1 MPATPEQLKTKVDEN
16 IDRYFKHHHEI
27 NRKEGYE
34 YKDFPK
40 MKYGRDGSQIIVD
53 SPDAERQL
61 PSGEFFDSPKDAK
74 DAIEAKKESER
85 APGQLQ
91 SADFPE
97 QPKKSAKP

>member
-16 IDRYFKHHHEI
+16 IDRYFKHHHEL

-40 MKYGRDGSQIIVD
+40 MKYGRDGSQIIVS

-61 PSGEFFDSPKDAK
+61 PSGEFFDNPD
-74 DAIEAKKESER
+74 EARQARESVQQQQTQPFE
-85 APGQLQ
+85 G
-91 SADFPE
+91 PE
-97 QPKKSAKP
+97 PRKRKSE